1 MNKKGIFGLDISPSV
16 LIAIIGVLIFFGVL
30 LYIIF
35 FGVIGKIG
43 GPYG

>member
-1 MNKKGIFGLDISPSV
+1 MHKKGMFGLDISPSV

-30 LYIIF
+30 IYIIF
-35 FGVIGKIG
+35 FGVIGKMG